1 MYTNHQ
7 HEVNDDFDQTPI
19 EQMPEEVHSNRIIET
34 PVQKSK
40 TVSKEPSPIVSE
52 SNNFFSMVTDQPKAQ
67 VEQSP

>member
-1 MYTNHQ
+1 
-7 HEVNDDFDQTPI
+7 
-19 EQMPEEVHSNRIIET
+19 MPEEVHSNRIIET